1 MAEPV
6 KRPREGEED
15 DPLLLVPPR
24 IEQPSLL
31 LAHRSHSSHRS
42 HRSHSSHSS
51 GGYRGGGSYG
61 GDDSPP
67 AVAAPAPP
75 PKPARVT
82 LVAYP
87 GGRISVDGK
96 LVGTD
101 STGVLVLQPGRH
113 DVRIENRFVGD
124 TEQQIDVAAG
134 QTGIV
139 LVKW

>member
-1 MAEPV
+1 MTLAALGWNDTLAQAFAPYAAEGC
-6 KRPREGEED
+6 E
-15 DPLLLVPPR
+15 
-24 IEQPSLL
+24 
-31 LAHRSHSSHRS
+31 
-42 HRSHSSHSS
+42 
-51 GGYRGGGSYG
+51 
-61 GDDSPP
+61 
-67 AVAAPAPP
+67 
-75 PKPARVT
+75 PARVT